1 MAKSDITGKRRKTAN
16 NVSHANN
23 KTHRWQH
30 PNIQKRRIWV
40 PELNRFV
47 LLALST
53 RDIRSITKLGLM
65 EYARKNG
72 VKIA

>member
-1 MAKSDITGKRRKTAN
+1 MAKSEITGKRKKTAN

-23 KTHRWQH
+23 RTLRWQN

-47 LLALST
+47 LLSLST
-53 RDIRSITKLGLM
+53 RDIRSITKLGLL